1 MRVPAAALRRITPAD
16 NSAGVGGRSPLVY
29 PEIVSILSIR
39 EAEFA
44 DRRDW
49 RGARWALL
57 CLSLEEASPRGSS
70 RPVRTE
76 PGRRDLGLW
85 RRVLRPGPGVPARR
99 RPRDGRCDRAVY
111 GALGE
116 HHAEPWRRQRRHRWR
131 RLLLDRPARAPA
143 VPATARARCRRH
155 GALRHPDPNDR
166 PAERPRSDR
175 RLRRLEFAGTP
186 R

>member
-57 CLSLEEASPRGSS
+57 RLSLEEASSRGSS

-85 RRVLRPGPGVPARR
+85 RRVLRPGAGIFAGR
-99 RPRDGRCDRAVY
+99 RPRDGRRDRAAH
-111 GALGE
+111 GELGE
-116 HHAEPWRRQRRHRWR
+116 HHAEPERRQRGHRRR
-131 RLLLDRPARAPA
+131 RLLLDRPARALAIPA
-143 VPATARARCRRH
+143 AARARCRRH
-155 GALRHPDPNDR
+155 PAFRYANSWDR
-166 PAERPRSDR
+166 SAQRP
-175 RLRRLEFAGTP
+175 
-186 R
+186 